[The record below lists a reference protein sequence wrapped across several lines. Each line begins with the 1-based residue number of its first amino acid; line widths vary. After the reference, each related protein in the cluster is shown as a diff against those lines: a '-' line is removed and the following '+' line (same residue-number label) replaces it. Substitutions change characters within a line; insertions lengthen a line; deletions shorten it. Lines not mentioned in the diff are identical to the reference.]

1 MNKLAKLAP
10 IIVILAC
17 VGSLF
22 FAFKLSSV
30 KAQLKTDNAQ
40 LADERDGARK
50 QLAADETQ
58 LKGAKVQLDQAQA
71 DLATANAE
79 KQAAQVS
86 LGQKTAEADQLKSQL
101 ADKDQDL
108 QKTKTDLSSAQ
119 DSMKKIQDSL
129 QAAGVTDISNVDQLR
144 DKLAAQGD
152 ENKLLGQQLLTIR
165 QRNQQLQDALAA
177 STTVPTNLRGRV
189 ADVQENWNFVVL
201 DVGRQAR
208 VQTNTQFMVY
218 RDSKPVGMVQVLS
231 VGPGTSI
238 AEILPEYRHGNPQV
252 GDLVVH

>member
-22 FAFKLSSV
+22 FAFKLSGV
-30 KAQLKTDNAQ
+30 KAQLKSDNAQ
-40 LADERDGARK
+40 LTEDRDTAHR

-58 LKGAKVQLDQAQA
+58 LKSAKAQLDQAQS

-86 LGQKTAEADQLKSQL
+86 LGEKTQEADQLKTQL

-108 QKTKTDLSSAQ
+108 QKTRTDLSSAQ

-129 QAAGVTDISNVDQLR
+129 QAAGVTDIGNIDQLR

-152 ENKLLGQQLLTIR
+152 ENKLLGQELLTLR
-165 QRNQQLQDALAA
+165 QHNQQLQEQVEA
-177 STTVPTNLRGRV
+177 STTTPTSLRGRV
-189 ADVQENWNFVVL
+189 ADVQDSWNFVVL
-201 DVGRQAR
+201 NLGRQER

-218 RDSKPVGMVQVLS
+218 RDSKPVGMVQVTS
-231 VGPGTSI
+231 VGSATSI
-238 AEILPEYRHGNPQV
+238 AEILPEYRHGTPQV

>member
-22 FAFKLSSV
+22 FTFKLSGV
-30 KAQLKTDNAQ
+30 KAKLKDDNAQ
-40 LADERDGARK
+40 LSQERDDARR
-50 QLAADETQ
+50 QLASDESN
-58 LKGAKVQLDQAQA
+58 LKSAKAQLDQAQS

-86 LGQKTAEADQLKSQL
+86 LGEKSQEADQLKTQL

-108 QKTKTDLSSAQ
+108 QKTKTDLASAQ
-119 DSMKKIQDSL
+119 DSMKKIEDSL
-129 QAAGVTDISNVDQLR
+129 QAAGVTDIGNIDQLR

-152 ENKLLGQQLLTIR
+152 ENKLLGQELLTLR
-165 QRNQQLQDALAA
+165 QRNQQLQEQLTS
-177 STTVPTNLRGRV
+177 STTTPTNLRGHV

-201 DVGRQAR
+201 DVGRQEH

-218 RDSKPVGMVQVLS
+218 RDSKPVGMVQVRS

-238 AEILPEYRHGNPQV
+238 AEILPEYRHGTPQV